1 MAVKTIPA
9 QTIKTCDVCGVV
21 ADKKNA
27 HQEGQLTLK
36 RHILDYQGHPCADG
50 TASFDLCDR
59 CLQKISTAINAVGKE
74 AKGEPS

>member
-27 HQEGQLTLK
+27 RQEGHLTLK
-36 RHILDYQGHPCADG
+36 RHILDYLGQPSADG

-59 CLQKISTAINAVGKE
+59 CLEKISTAINAVGE
-74 AKGEPS
+74 EVKGEPS